1 MREKLA
7 PVWLLAERELKD
19 QFRDWRILF
28 PLLVLTFFFP
38 PLMNSFAG
46 ETVGF
51 MNKYGGDL
59 ILDRLVPFSILIIG
73 FFPITVSLVVAL
85 ESFVGEK
92 ERGSIEPLL
101 GTPLLDWQLYLGK
114 LLVGV
119 FFPLAASY
127 AAIAFYI
134 FMVSKQDLNLPPA
147 SQIWQLLVLTLA
159 HAVLMVSGAI
169 VISTQSTSVKA
180 ANLLASFIVIPV
192 AFLIQGE
199 SVLLFWG
206 NGDILW
212 MAVIAVL
219 ILATLLIR
227 LGIAHFQ
234 REYLLGREV
243 DSFNVKWIG
252 QTFWSAFR
260 GDSDSI
266 RAWYQVQVGAALRR
280 LRVALV
286 IIVMMTIV
294 GSVGSYKWMSAIA
307 SDYIN
312 TGAYTQE
319 EIDKTLE
326 RVSAVSGLSVNAE
339 NLSFGYIFTH
349 NLQAVIVIF
358 AFGLFSFGVLGQLAF
373 VVNISVVGA
382 MLAVLNIFGLPA
394 ETLFWAG
401 VFPHGVFEIPAV
413 MLTSAAILHFG
424 AVVLTPDPT
433 KTMGEVLI
441 HTTADWF
448 KIGVGLIVPLLL
460 VAALI
465 ETFITPQILLSVIQ

>member
-7 PVWLLAERELKD
+7 PVWLLAERELRD
-19 QFRDWRILF
+19 QFRDWRILS
-28 PLLVLTFFFP
+28 PLLILTFLFP

-46 ETVGF
+46 QTVDF
-51 MNKYGGDL
+51 MNKYGGNL

-73 FFPITVSLVVAL
+73 FFPITISLVVAL

-92 ERGSIEPLL
+92 ERGTIEPLL

-127 AAIAFYI
+127 AAISFYLM
-134 FMVSKQDLNLPPA
+134 MVGKQDLNLP
-147 SQIWQLLVLTLA
+147 SQGQIFQLLVLTLA
-159 HAVLMVSGAI
+159 HAILMVSGAI

-192 AFLIQGE
+192 ALLIQGE

-212 MAVIAVL
+212 MAVLGVL

-227 LGIAHFQ
+227 VGIAHFQ

-243 DSFNVKWIG
+243 DSFNIKWIG
-252 QTFWSAFR
+252 RTFWSAFR
-260 GDSDSI
+260 GEAGSLG
-266 RAWYQVQVGAALRR
+266 AWYQVQVGAVLRR
-280 LRVALV
+280 LRVALLLV
-286 IIVMMTIV
+286 VLMTVV
-294 GSVGSYKWMSAIA
+294 GGIASYKWMSVIVPQYV
-307 SDYIN
+307 SE
-312 TGAYTQE
+312 YTQE
-319 EIDKTLE
+319 DIDEALE
-326 RVSAVSGLSVNAE
+326 RFSLAGGLSANAGDV
-339 NLSFGYIFTH
+339 SFVYIFTH
-349 NLQAVIVIF
+349 NVQAVLLIF
-358 AFGLFSFGVLGQLAF
+358 GFGIFSFGVLGQLIF
-373 VVNISVVGA
+373 VMNIGVVGGV
-382 MLAVLNIFGLPA
+382 LAVLNILGLSA
-394 ETLFWAG
+394 STLFFAG

-413 MLTSAAILHFG
+413 MLANAGVLYFG
-424 AVVLTPDPT
+424 AALVTPDPT

-441 HTTADWF
+441 YTLADWC
-448 KIGVGLIVPLLL
+448 KIGLGLVLPLLL

-465 ETFITPQILLSVIQ
+465 ETYITPQILLNVMQ